1 MLFRNKDG
9 KLVLICKSEYK
20 NDILYYKSIMNTINY
35 MENNPS
41 VCANASENASANASF
56 DKQMDNMVNTI
67 SNLLYKKHN

>member
-41 VCANASENASANASF
+41 VGANANANKSV

>member
-20 NDILYYKSIMNTINY
+20 NDILYYKSIMNTIKY
-35 MENNPS
+35 MENNQS
-41 VCANASENASANASF
+41 VCANANANASV